1 MNGDA
6 CERPGAGDGPPSRQ
20 GRFVLL
26 ATVAVILGV
35 VVVMASFDR
44 YSVIWKAVV
53 IPILLIG
60 ALVSHRLRRFVD
72 DWAVFLA
79 LVILFDFV
87 RGLVF
92 AVVTHYQLP
101 VYMMYAIEWERAL
114 LGGDTF
120 PVLVQSWRAGLTN
133 AALVDRAL
141 TIVHGSHFAFFLVFG
156 MAVWLLR
163 PEAFRRY
170 TTAIVAVLFVGAL
183 GYLVVPTIPP
193 WMAADS
199 FGVLP
204 PVDSIVTRIY
214 NAELPTLQRAFDI
227 NPIAAMP
234 SLHAALPTLCALIA
248 VRLFGWWGMGV
259 VLYTLVVYFASG
271 YLGQHYLVDLIAGAA
286 LAAGAFFAAWSIGE
300 GSLRASRGV
309 RTARP
314 IVVAALWIV
323 LAQGVGLATTT
334 LQEPLVVTRSFA
346 TRELLGNAPQAHLF
360 LGSDSFR
367 VGDWPEARQSF
378 ERAIL
383 ELQDPA
389 DVLRAQVW
397 LARTAFRQG
406 DHERIVEVLE
416 PVRAQL
422 DPASAMMLGASYLEV
437 GRRRDGAELLQELAA
452 RFPNEPEPVFW
463 LTRHRFLQQELSA
476 GELRQVAESL
486 PPHGERADH
495 FRRALLEL
503 LPAQVQ

>member
-1 MNGDA
+1 
-6 CERPGAGDGPPSRQ
+6 
-20 GRFVLL
+20 VLL

-35 VVVMASFDR
+35 VAGMASFDR

-87 RGLVF
+87 RGFVF
-92 AVVTHYQLP
+92 ALVTHYQLP
-101 VYMMYAIEWERAL
+101 VYMMYAIDWERAL

-120 PVLVQSWRAGLTN
+120 PVLVQTWRASLAN
-133 AALVDRAL
+133 PALLDRAL
-141 TIVHGSHFAFFLVFG
+141 TLVHGSHFAFFLVFG

-163 PEAFRRY
+163 PEAFRSY
-170 TTAIVAVLFVGAL
+170 KTAIVSVLFAGAL

-204 PVDSIVTRIY
+204 PVDSVVTRIY

-248 VRLFGWWGMGV
+248 VRLFGWWGLGV
-259 VLYTLVVYFASG
+259 VLYTMVVYFASG
-271 YLGQHYLVDLIAGAA
+271 YLGQHYLVDLLAGAA
-286 LAAGAFFAAWSIGE
+286 LAVGAFFAVSFLGD
-300 GSLRASRGV
+300 GSQRRSPAGRA
-309 RTARP
+309 ARP
-314 IVVAALWIV
+314 ILVSALWIV
-323 LAQGVGLATTT
+323 VAQGVGVATTT
-334 LQEPLVVTRSFA
+334 LQQPLVVTRSFA
-346 TRELLGNAPQAHLF
+346 TRELLGNTPQAHLF

-367 VGDWPEARQSF
+367 VGDWPEARRSF

-389 DVLRAQVW
+389 NLLHAQVW

-406 DHERIVEVLE
+406 DHERVVEVLE
-416 PVRAQL
+416 PIRAQL
-422 DPASAMMLGASYLEV
+422 DPASAMLLGASYLEV
-437 GRRRDGAELLQELAA
+437 GRRRDGAELLQQLAT

-476 GELRQVAESL
+476 GELRQVAENLSL
-486 PPHGERADH
+486 RGERADH

-503 LPAQVQ
+503 LPAQIP